1 LRERAI
7 HAECPRQHS
16 GGTGESAINDQIL
29 HRLDITMHTDLMTER
44 IDTAAVRAY
53 LLSLQV
59 SPGSRL
65 WGD

>member
-1 LRERAI
+1 
-7 HAECPRQHS
+7 
-16 GGTGESAINDQIL
+16 
-29 HRLDITMHTDLMTER
+29 MHTDLMTER

>member
-1 LRERAI
+1 
-7 HAECPRQHS
+7 
-16 GGTGESAINDQIL
+16 
-29 HRLDITMHTDLMTER
+29 MHTDLMTER

-59 SPGSRL
+59 SPGLSRSLQVSPGSRL